1 MLEHRWFLSEQ
12 AGAEIPME
20 DSAQAYVNTVLRGL
34 PDEKVA
40 AFSDMES
47 TRPLANPFDPSQG
60 FADEESEK
68 PYDPWEDE
76 TDSEEEVEPAV
87 AYLDIA
93 ALRAKAKK

>member
-1 MLEHRWFLSEQ
+1 
-12 AGAEIPME
+12 
-20 DSAQAYVNTVLRGL
+20 
-34 PDEKVA
+34 
-40 AFSDMES
+40 MES

-76 TDSEEEVEPAV
+76 AAESDKEVEPVA